1 MEYTETHWSCWAI
14 ESLLNA
20 PTVPMVLTVL
30 EFVRPKGVTTA
41 TTSVSE
47 SAILA
52 IIQQGS
58 APNIV
63 ILTVMVSVL
72 YYYRYPNRILVC
84 EALLWGDPQCHI
96 AGKFGIHVYDF
107 WPAVNRYGWNSVPR
121 NEARICL
128 DQCFLADITQQ
139 RLKWYRPLSGTFIIW
154 GWEVDVGGEGP
165 IFKYVRTK
173 LESKFLASQHE

>member
-1 MEYTETHWSCWAI
+1 
-14 ESLLNA
+14 
-20 PTVPMVLTVL
+20 MVLTVL

-84 EALLWGDPQCHI
+84 EALP
-96 AGKFGIHVYDF
+96 
-107 WPAVNRYGWNSVPR
+107 
-121 NEARICL
+121 
-128 DQCFLADITQQ
+128 
-139 RLKWYRPLSGTFIIW
+139 
-154 GWEVDVGGEGP
+154 
-165 IFKYVRTK
+165 
-173 LESKFLASQHE
+173 